1 PKSLNCDK
9 KGSRQCASRQ
19 RMGAM
24 FLDHRWGQ
32 NMPDETLSPRTAG
45 VWTVIFTDV
54 HFWVPAIVLLAG
66 LIVLHWLR

>member
-1 PKSLNCDK
+1 
-9 KGSRQCASRQ
+9 
-19 RMGAM
+19 MGAM